1 MVSMSNVAKNCTST
15 VIPGMRYR
23 DALKMIDWLE
33 RAFGFQKHAV
43 YMSGETT
50 VSHAQMTFGNGM
62 IMLGSVDNGS
72 KSSPLMVQPDEAGN
86 RETQSAYL
94 VVSDCERIYASA
106 RAAGAEIVF
115 ELVEMEYGGKAFT
128 CRDPEGHIWSI
139 GEYDPWAT
147 H

>member
-1 MVSMSNVAKNCTST
+1 MKNVAKNCTAA
-15 VIPGMRYR
+15 VIPAMRYR

-33 RAFGFQKHAV
+33 RAFGFQKNAV
-43 YMSGETT
+43 YMGDGNT
-50 VSHAQMTFGNGM
+50 VAHAQMTFGNGM

-72 KSSPLMVQPDEAGN
+72 KSAINMAQPDEIGN

-94 VVSDCERIYASA
+94 VVSDCESIYATA
-106 RAAGAEIVF
+106 KAAGAEMIF
-115 ELVEMEYGGKAFT
+115 DLTEMDYGGKSFT

-147 H
+147 P

>member
-1 MVSMSNVAKNCTST
+1 MKNVAKNCTAT

-33 RAFGFQKHAV
+33 RAFGFQKNAV
-43 YMSGETT
+43 YMGDGNT
-50 VSHAQMTFGNGM
+50 VAHAQMTFGNGM
-62 IMLGSVDNGS
+62 VMLGSVDNGS
-72 KSSPLMVQPDEAGN
+72 KSAINMAQPDEIGN

-94 VVSDCERIYASA
+94 IVSDCEPIYATA
-106 RAAGAEIVF
+106 KAAGAEMIF
-115 ELVEMEYGGKAFT
+115 DLTEMDYGGKSFT

-147 H
+147 P